1 MTSKR
6 IIKKFTPENSFH
18 LHYCN
23 DEYMIS
29 PWITNNE
36 NNHYLYSYNKP
47 RDTNELIPLCFNDL
61 KSIYTIRK
69 EYYNSNITNNF
80 KKNIIQKFETD
91 DSRVALIITT
101 AFIVILQFIL
111 LINYINPKFN
121 PHNVLLLTITYS
133 IIMLIISII
142 EFCGV
147 FKFIEKCEYSS
158 RLLLEVESRITK
170 KNKKKLYN
178 TIILQLPYDISDSII
193 KNCKKSMNKICE
205 ILSYDKEI
213 LDTINLHNI
222 ENSYDNYV
230 KLLTF
235 TIVNEYNI
243 SVKLFNDYSKQLEEL
258 SSKLIKEAEDVLTI
272 IKENE
277 KYLEDNKII
286 TNDIEQE
293 LLDNDALSFFPAS
306 YNK

>member
-6 IIKKFTPENSFH
+6 IIKEFTPENSSH
-18 LHYCN
+18 LHYGN
-23 DEYMIS
+23 DEYIVS
-29 PWITNNE
+29 PWITNN
-36 NNHYLYSYNKP
+36 NNLYFHYCKP

-69 EYYNSNITNNF
+69 EYSNNNITNNL

-101 AFIVILQFIL
+101 LCIIILQFIL

-121 PHNVLLLTITYS
+121 PNDVLLLTITYS
-133 IIMLIISII
+133 IIMIIISII

-158 RLLLEVESRITK
+158 DLLLEVESRITK

-178 TIILQLPYDISDSII
+178 TIILQLPYDIPYTII
-193 KNCKKSMNKICE
+193 KNCKNSMNKIDE
-205 ILSYDKEI
+205 ILSYDKDI
-213 LDTINLHNI
+213 LDTVNLYNI
-222 ENSYDNYV
+222 KNSYDNYV

-235 TIVNEYNI
+235 IIVNKDNI
-243 SVKLFNDYSKQLEEL
+243 STELFDDYSKQLEEF
-258 SSKLIKEAEDVLTI
+258 SSELIKESENVLVI

-277 KYLEDNKII
+277 KYLEDI
-286 TNDIEQE
+286 DQE
-293 LLDNDALSFFPAS
+293 LLDNDALSFFPVS
-306 YNK
+306 YNKQ

>member
-6 IIKKFTPENSFH
+6 IIKEFTPENSSH
-18 LHYCN
+18 LHYGK
-23 DEYMIS
+23 DEYIVS
-29 PWITNNE
+29 PWITNN
-36 NNHYLYSYNKP
+36 NNLYFHYYKP

-69 EYYNSNITNNF
+69 EYSNNNITNNL

-91 DSRVALIITT
+91 DSRVTLIITT
-101 AFIVILQFIL
+101 LCIIISQFIL

-121 PHNVLLLTITYS
+121 PNDVLLLTITYS

-158 RLLLEVESRITK
+158 SLLLEVESRITK

-178 TIILQLPYDISDSII
+178 TIILQLPYDISYNII
-193 KNCKKSMNKICE
+193 KKCKNSMDKINE

-213 LDTINLHNI
+213 LDTVDLYNI
-222 ENSYDNYV
+222 ENSYNNYI

-235 TIVNEYNI
+235 IIVNKDNI
-243 SVKLFNDYSKQLEEL
+243 STELFDDYSKQLEEL
-258 SSKLIKEAEDVLTI
+258 SSELIKESENVLVI

-277 KYLEDNKII
+277 KYLEDI
-286 TNDIEQE
+286 DQE
-293 LLDNDALSFFPAS
+293 LLDNDALSFFPVS
-306 YNK
+306 YNKQ

>member
-1 MTSKR
+1 MTSKQ
-6 IIKKFTPENSFH
+6 IIKEFTPENSSQ

-23 DEYMIS
+23 DEYIIS

-36 NNHYLYSYNKP
+36 NNHSIYWYCEP

-158 RLLLEVESRITK
+158 SLLLEVESRITK

-178 TIILQLPYDISDSII
+178 TIILQLPYDISYSII
-193 KNCKKSMNKICE
+193 KNCKNSMNKIDE

-213 LDTINLHNI
+213 LDTVDLYNI
-222 ENSYDNYV
+222 ENSYNNYI

-243 SVKLFNDYSKQLEEL
+243 SVKLFNDYSKQLKEL
-258 SSKLIKEAEDVLTI
+258 SSELIKETEDVLTI

-277 KYLEDNKII
+277 KYLEDI
-286 TNDIEQE
+286 DQE
-293 LLDNDALSFFPAS
+293 LLDNDALSFFPVS
-306 YNK
+306 YNKQ

>member
-1 MTSKR
+1 MTSKK
-6 IIKKFTPENSFH
+6 IVKEFTPENSSH
-18 LHYCN
+18 LHYGK
-23 DEYMIS
+23 DEYIVS
-29 PWITNNE
+29 PWITNN
-36 NNHYLYSYNKP
+36 NNLYFHYYKP

-80 KKNIIQKFETD
+80 KKNIIQKFKTD

-111 LINYINPKFN
+111 LVNYINPKFN

-158 RLLLEVESRITK
+158 SLLLEVESRITK

-178 TIILQLPYDISDSII
+178 TIILQLPYNISYTII
-193 KNCKKSMNKICE
+193 KNCKNSMNKIDE
-205 ILSYDKEI
+205 ILSYDKDI
-213 LDTINLHNI
+213 LDTVNLYNI
-222 ENSYDNYV
+222 KNSYDNYV

-235 TIVNEYNI
+235 IIVNKDNI
-243 SVKLFNDYSKQLEEL
+243 STELFDDYSKQLEEL
-258 SSKLIKEAEDVLTI
+258 SSELIKESENVLVI

-277 KYLEDNKII
+277 KYLEDI
-286 TNDIEQE
+286 DQE
-293 LLDNDALSFFPAS
+293 LLDNDALSFFPVS
-306 YNK
+306 YNKQ